1 MRDETDYTYAI
12 ERVRE
17 CDCPEYVS
25 RCAHDGE
32 LRVWWITGAAGLAEY
47 ERRTGIQH
55 ATSCVGCGYQFR
67 YSRGEATEHPGAIYG
82 PGYFTAGPQCAC
94 THELYAQVMADVLS
108 SWDELESVFAHHVAL
123 MHELADELA
132 VTK

>member
-32 LRVWWITGAAGLAEY
+32 LRVWWISGAGSAAEY
-47 ERRTGIQH
+47 ERRTGRQQVGT
-55 ATSCVGCGYQFR
+55 ACVGCGGYFMPRDESVQ
-67 YSRGEATEHPGAIYG
+67 HPGIILG
-82 PGYFTAGPQCAC
+82 PGYFDPT
-94 THELYAQVMADVLS
+94 LS
-108 SWDELESVFAHHVAL
+108 
-123 MHELADELA
+123 
-132 VTK
+132 